1 LRDPGLSRSAPTLG
15 YNLPTPSAYFFKLN
29 QYLRDM
35 SVDKRQQVL
44 NAILL
49 KSQFF
54 SVEELAA
61 RTGMDLS
68 SLLLILQSLRPYLES
83 VSDDGSS
90 YRVKAEYTEL
100 LRDEAGYPPRT
111 SCEGG
116 WGISK

>member
-1 LRDPGLSRSAPTLG
+1 MCADE
-15 YNLPTPSAYFFKLN
+15 
-29 QYLRDM
+29 
-35 SVDKRQQVL
+35 RQLVL

-49 KSQFF
+49 KGSFF

-61 RTGMDLS
+61 STGVDLRA
-68 SLLLILQSLRPYLES
+68 LLPILQGLRPYLES
-83 VSDDGSS
+83 VSDDGSF
-90 YRVKAEYTEL
+90 YRVKAEYKEL